1 MREGCCAVLCFD
13 RNANREKVVGEPLI
27 NSNFNNSNSNE
38 LINKFEEPIV
48 GIDHSVNLIQIK
60 DELLQIND
68 IYRRKGGTRAIQM
81 DSVRKIF
88 DLMPNGDLVS
98 WNTVI
103 AGNAQNGMYEEALA
117 MVREMGNANLKPDSF
132 TLSSVLPIFAEYV
145 DILKGRKSM
154 RMP

>member
-48 GIDHSVNLIQIK
+48 GVDHSVNLNQIK

-88 DLMPNGDLVS
+88 DLMPNRDLVS